1 MRMTGNGDFG
11 KKVFFLHPPGVI
23 NDVAGILARSEFE
36 TYLVKDH
43 ERLKRWLARHPESIV
58 FVNLDEGL
66 TEREWEAWVRAL
78 MGDEATRAVGVGVVT
93 LTGSAELSEKYLID
107 IGVACGFVVVKV
119 GVAKTAEILVKTLEA
134 NEARGKRKFV
144 RVPCADS
151 GVELSFSEGDKTV
164 KAAVLDISVAGM
176 ACRLEEGRRPPPR
189 TLLRGMHVSL
199 KGVPLFVDGI
209 YVGSREESG
218 ATTDLVMFDP
228 RSLDDDKKDKVRGFG
243 RKVLQARMD
252 AELAAV

>member
-1 MRMTGNGDFG
+1 MTERGDFG

-36 TYLVKDH
+36 TYLVNDH
-43 ERLKRWLARHPESIV
+43 VRLQRWFATHPESIV

-66 TEREWEAWVRAL
+66 PEREWEAWVRSL
-78 MGDEATRAVGVGVVT
+78 MGDEATRHVGVGVVT
-93 LTGSAELSEKYLID
+93 LTGSAELSQKYLLE

-151 GVELSFSEGDKTV
+151 GVELGVSDGDRNF
-164 KAAVLDISVAGM
+164 KAAVLDLSVAGL
-176 ACRLEEGRRPPPR
+176 ACRIGEGRRPPKG
-189 TLLRGMHVSL
+189 TVLRGMHVSL
-199 KGVPLFVDGI
+199 KGVPLFADGVF
-209 YVGSREESG
+209 VGSREEGGS
-218 ATTDLVMFDP
+218 ATDLILFDP
-228 RSLDDDKKDKVRGFG
+228 RSLDDDKKDKIRGFG
-243 RKVLQARMD
+243 RKILQARMD
-252 AELAAV
+252 AELAAL

>member
-1 MRMTGNGDFG
+1 MRMTGTGDFG

-43 ERLKRWLARHPESIV
+43 ARLRRWLAKHPESIV

-66 TEREWEAWVRAL
+66 PEPQWEAWVRGL
-78 MGDEATRAVGVGVVT
+78 MGDEATRLVGVGVVT
-93 LTGSAELSEKYLID
+93 LTGSPELSEKYLID

-151 GVELSFSEGDKTV
+151 GVELNFSDGEKSV
-164 KAAVLDISVAGM
+164 KAAVLDLSVAGLT
-176 ACRLEEGRRPPPR
+176 CRLEEGRRPAPR
-189 TLLRGMHVSL
+189 TLLRGMHLSL
-199 KGVPLFVDGI
+199 KGVPLFADGI
-209 YVGSREESG
+209 YVGSREEAG
-218 ATTDLVMFDP
+218 AATDLVMFDP
-228 RSLDDDKKDKVRGFG
+228 RSLDDDKKDKIRSFG

-252 AELAAV
+252 EELAAV

>member
-1 MRMTGNGDFG
+1 MTGHGDFG
-11 KKVFFLHPPGVI
+11 KKVFFLHPPGVL

-43 ERLKRWLARHPESIV
+43 DRLKRWLARHPESIV

-66 TEREWEAWVRAL
+66 PEPGWETWVRAV
-78 MGDEATRAVGVGVVT
+78 MDDEATRPVGVGVVT
-93 LTGSAELSEKYLID
+93 LTGSPELSEKYLID

-119 GVAKTAEILVKTLEA
+119 GVAKTAEILLKTLEA

-144 RVPCADS
+144 RVPCVDL
-151 GVELSFSEGDKTV
+151 GVELNFSDGEKAV
-164 KAAVLDISVAGM
+164 KASVLDLSVAGL
-176 ACRLEEGRRPPPR
+176 ACRLEGGRRPAPR
-189 TLLRGMHVSL
+189 TLLRGMHLSL
-199 KGVPLFVDGI
+199 KGVPLFADGI
-209 YVGSREESG
+209 YVGSREEAG
-218 ATTDLVMFDP
+218 VTTDLVMFDP
-228 RSLDDDKKDKVRGFG
+228 RALDDDKKDKIRGFG

>member
-1 MRMTGNGDFG
+1 MSGNGSGDFG

-43 ERLKRWLARHPESIV
+43 DRLKRWLAKHPESIV

-66 TEREWEAWVRAL
+66 PEPEWEAWVRAV
-78 MGDEATRAVGVGVVT
+78 MGDGATRPVGIGVVT
-93 LTGSAELSEKYLID
+93 LTGSSELSEKYLID

-119 GVAKTAEILVKTLEA
+119 GVAKTAEILLKTLEA

-151 GVELSFSEGDKTV
+151 GVELNFSDGERTA
-164 KAAVLDISVAGM
+164 KATVLDLSVAGL
-176 ACRLEEGRRPPPR
+176 ACRFEEGRRPAPR
-189 TLLRGMHVSL
+189 SLLRGMHLSL
-199 KGVPLFVDGI
+199 KGVPLFADGI
-209 YVGSREESG
+209 YVGSREDSG
-218 ATTDLVMFDP
+218 VATDLVMFDP
-228 RSLDDDKKDKVRGFG
+228 RSLDDDKKDKIRGFG